1 VIATPRWTWLL
12 IALPVAVALLAL
24 CDREMPYYLTN
35 PMAPAG
41 STPEQIRMFCTQL
54 GDQAADWNYTSADP
68 TGPSYRARDA
78 TFAACMARHNLRP

>member
-1 VIATPRWTWLL
+1 MRRSTWLL
-12 IALPVAVALLAL
+12 LPLAFAVTLPLLAF
-24 CDREMPYYLTN
+24 CDRDKPYYLSN

-41 STPEQIRMFCTQL
+41 STPEQIRAFCTRL
-54 GDQAADWNYTSADP
+54 GDEAADWNYVSADP